1 MLGRVL
7 KKRCTREL
15 LRHGRATR
23 QPSAAAPK
31 VPSANHSLRSGTRRF
46 TQRNP
51 GGGGR
56 PGEGARR
63 ARRSLQRSLEQ
74 PQADAHAA
82 LGYTDVLRHQLD
94 AAASE
99 RAYYPCPCLRL
110 VCWVCVLCQLT
121 FTKKMKR
128 QPCVVV
134 AVLCVLRCLCFNF
147 LYE

>member
-99 RAYYPCPCLRL
+99 RA
-110 VCWVCVLCQLT
+110 T
-121 FTKKMKR
+121 A
-128 QPCVVV
+128 V
-134 AVLCVLRCLCFNF
+134 AVATAEAKAYADSQMQQELRRFQALLEQHRLFSGVRSP
-147 LYE
+147 

>member
-99 RAYYPCPCLRL
+99 RA
-110 VCWVCVLCQLT
+110 T
-121 FTKKMKR
+121 A
-128 QPCVVV
+128 V
-134 AVLCVLRCLCFNF
+134 AVATAEAKAYADSQMQQELRRFQALLEQHMLFSGVRSP
-147 LYE
+147 